1 MPITLNG
8 SGTVSGLSVGGLP
21 DGSIAS
27 ADLAA
32 GVGGKVLQ
40 IVETKITDVKS
51 LATTNSWQNMPGFSV
66 TITPSAANS
75 KILVKAMIN
84 HSNRINHTGGRFVR
98 SVGGTDTVPTGW
110 VGDASSNRTQS
121 SIGNC
126 FDLWYQGQDS
136 NAALPFELIDD
147 SHNTTSA
154 ITYKLQFYCYQSGS
168 YYVYLNRPW
177 HDTDASSTYRAVS
190 SISAMEIAA

>member
-8 SGTVSGLSVGGLP
+8 SGTVSGISAGGLP
-21 DGSIAS
+21 DGIIQS
-27 ADLAA
+27 ADLAT

-40 IVETKITDVKS
+40 VQQTKITDVKS
-51 LATTNSWQNMPGFSV
+51 LATTNSWQDMPGFSV
-66 TITPSAANS
+66 TITPSATNS
-75 KILVKAMIN
+75 KILVRAMIN

-98 SVGGTDTVPTGW
+98 SVGGTVAVPTGW
-110 VGDASSNRTQS
+110 VGDASGSRTQS

-126 FDLWYQGQDS
+126 YDLWYSGNDS
-136 NAALPFELIDD
+136 NAALPFEMIDD

-154 ITYKLQFYCYQSGS
+154 ITYKLQFYCYYSGS
-168 YYVYLNRPW
+168 YYVYLNRSW
-177 HDTDASSTYRAVS
+177 HDTDAGYTYRAVT

>member
-1 MPITLNG
+1 MPLTLNG

-51 LATTNSWQNMPGFSV
+51 LATTTSWQDMPGFSV

-84 HSNRINHTGGRFVR
+84 HSNRVNHTGGRFVR
-98 SVGGTDTVPTGW
+98 SVGGSVAIPTGW
-110 VGDASSNRTQS
+110 VGDASSSRTQS
-121 SIGNC
+121 SIGNTY
-126 FDLWYQGQDS
+126 DLWYAGQDS

-177 HDTDASSTYRAVS
+177 HDTDAAYTYRAVS

>member
-1 MPITLNG
+1 MPVTINGTSGLVTATSYAG
-8 SGTVSGLSVGGLP
+8 SGGNLTG
-21 DGSIAS
+21 ITT
-27 ADLAA
+27 
-32 GVGGKVLQ
+32 GKVLQ
-40 IVETKITDVKS
+40 VQETKITDVKS
-51 LATTNSWQNMPGFSV
+51 LATTTSWQDMPGFSV
-66 TITPSAANS
+66 TITPSASNS

-84 HSNRINHTGGRFVR
+84 HSNRINHIGGRFVR
-98 SVGGTDTVPTGW
+98 SVGGSVAIPTGW

-126 FDLWYQGQDS
+126 YDLWYQGQDS

-177 HDTDASSTYRAVS
+177 HDTDASYTYRAVS